1 MTHFATPEGLE
12 HVKFYKSPRD
22 GRVVAIHIRAGF
34 DEFESFPP
42 FMNTEEEHEH
52 IRKSYNVDP
61 DSERRNKAHITDDNW
76 PLQVIM
82 LNRDPGG
89 TTAAHY
95 HVPDPKFPLPDH
107 PTRHQILLCQR
118 GSARIGV
125 YSTDADFLGDV
136 ILKPNDLILMLEGHE
151 VEFLEKGTRLIE
163 IKQGPFPETDEADKV
178 DLQGKVAAQ

>member
-1 MTHFATPEGLE
+1 MTQFATPEGLQ
-12 HVKFYKSPRD
+12 HVSYYKSPRD

-34 DEFESFPP
+34 DEFEKFPP
-42 FMNTEEEHEH
+42 FMDTEEEHAH
-52 IRKSYNVDP
+52 IRKAYNVDP
-61 DSERRNKAHITDDNW
+61 LSERHNKAHLTDDSW
-76 PLQVIM
+76 PLQVIV

-95 HVPDPKFPLPDH
+95 HVPDEPLPAQ

-125 YSTDADFLGDV
+125 YSTENDFLGDV

-163 IKQGPFPETDEADKV
+163 IKQGPFPVTDEADKV
-178 DLQGKVAAQ
+178 VLPEQAAAQ